1 VDRGVAQR
9 IVRTDL
15 WSRRWWNEKGR
26 GGIRST
32 FLGHTGD
39 LMERVKRH
47 NNGEV
52 RSTRNR
58 GPFHLIYSEEF
69 NTRSE
74 AMRRE
79 RYLKTAEGGLEK
91 RRIIKEIGA

>member
-1 VDRGVAQR
+1 MVEREG
-9 IVRTDL
+9 
-15 WSRRWWNEKGR
+15 KGR
-26 GGIRST
+26 YQVYILKNEGGW
-32 FLGHTGD
+32 LYVGHTGD